1 MRTKK
6 TEIEIELDRYYYA
19 LNSIKMWQYELGHIT
34 IDHERKADAISQL
47 IENENR
53 ILERINNLILT
64 ANLTAQELE
73 YIRLYYFQKRS
84 RVQTERAMFACHS
97 TVTRVR
103 KSALQKLE
111 KVYKN

>member
-6 TEIEIELDRYYYA
+6 TPLEIELDRYYYA

-34 IDHERKADAISQL
+34 ADHERKADAISQL

-64 ANLTAQELE
+64 ANLTGEE
-73 YIRLYYFQKRS
+73 IEFIRLYYFLIEKS
-84 RVQTERAMFACHS
+84 NKTLVFS
-97 TVTRVR
+97 TFII
-103 KSALQKLE
+103 
-111 KVYKN
+111 